1 MGLRDWDQDN
11 KLASL
16 EAEANSTVDSLGTL
30 SNQIHTEK
38 KRNDVQTARIKA
50 LAEVLEATLSS
61 LGASGALPK
70 AQADALLTV
79 LRQAMAPV
87 KL

>member
-1 MGLRDWDQDN
+1 M
-11 KLASL
+11 
-16 EAEANSTVDSLGTL
+16 GTL
-30 SNQIHTEK
+30 AQQIFTER

-50 LAEVLEATLSS
+50 LAEVLETL
-61 LGASGALPK
+61 LQTLKASGSLPE
-70 AQADALLTV
+70 AQASALLGV